1 MPRRILE
8 GKVVS
13 TKTDK
18 TISVLVTRRIMH
30 PMYKKYVM
38 RTDKFAAH
46 DESNVCQEGDAVSIQ
61 ECRPISKRKRWTLVA
76 RNGEAVTSPYALQAE
91 S

>member
-13 TKTDK
+13 NKTDK

-38 RTDKFAAH
+38 RTDKYAAH
-46 DESNVCQEGDAVSIQ
+46 DEANVCQEGDVVAIQ
-61 ECRPISKRKRWTLVA
+61 ECRPISKRKRWTLVS
-76 RNGEAVTSPYALQAE
+76 RNGEAVAQPFAGSVEA
-91 S
+91 